1 MHSSTEPSVTDS
13 DAGDPLVNAE
23 SPEDLASENTSRV
36 ELEQASTSYQQAAK
50 SPTDSLSGSGPVR
63 WDRFA
68 LYNVAIP
75 ILLVVAGISVMK
87 LLGKATAD
95 PQLPPKLDAASV
107 LQSLPETR
115 IEQVRSLASSE
126 LQLELMV
133 DGNVVPF
140 IESFVAA
147 EVSGRVV
154 EKMPICEPGTI
165 VREGD
170 LLIKIDDTDYQLEV
184 DRLTK
189 LKEREGNALAEVQQ
203 QVVNADRS
211 IELAKKDEMLQ
222 QADLKRQIDLGGFAS
237 NAEIDQAKK
246 ALIQSQ
252 QQVLELQNQRDLLN
266 KTRYRLESSLQLAE
280 TNLRVARTN
289 LARCEVHSPISGVI
303 SSERVDV
310 NAFVNRGTVLVT
322 IEDTSKAEVAAN
334 LRMDQLYWVINQNGN
349 DQLTQYELPQTK
361 AIIEYKVAGRQGV
374 VRHWDAMLMS
384 YDGVGMDPSTRTV
397 PVRLIVDKPSV
408 VRDAVTGKTIMVDQ
422 TNALM
427 RGMYV
432 RVRLQLDPQDDL
444 VIVPA
449 KALRPGNKVWKFT
462 PNQTAFDSRLKELTQ
477 KAEMMISE
485 AKKKDIDLVALAKE
499 QEEKQLQEDQESQGA
514 DSGQTEGTDLASKA
528 AFDPESWTAGWVKT
542 SQSLYPIE
550 SLLVEPA
557 NADAFATRAKKRDY
571 WVCQAA
577 DGEIKD
583 GDYVVLSQLG
593 VVPQE
598 GIAARANVE
607 K

>member
-13 DAGDPLVNAE
+13 DAGDPVVSAE

-36 ELEQASTSYQQAAK
+36 EREQASTSSLQAAK

-63 WDRFA
+63 WDRFL

-95 PQLPPKLDAASV
+95 PQLPPQLDAASV

-432 RVRLQLDPQDDL
+432 RVRLQLDPKDDL

-514 DSGQTEGTDLASKA
+514 DSGLTEGTDLASKA

>member
-1 MHSSTEPSVTDS
+1 M
-13 DAGDPLVNAE
+13 VNAE

-36 ELEQASTSYQQAAK
+36 EREQASTSSQQAAK

-237 NAEIDQAKK
+237 KAEIDQAKK

-499 QEEKQLQEDQESQGA
+499 QEEKLRDQNAES
-514 DSGQTEGTDLASKA
+514 
-528 AFDPESWTAGWVKT
+528 
-542 SQSLYPIE
+542 I
-550 SLLVEPA
+550 
-557 NADAFATRAKKRDY
+557 
-571 WVCQAA
+571 
-577 DGEIKD
+577 
-583 GDYVVLSQLG
+583 
-593 VVPQE
+593 
-598 GIAARANVE
+598 
-607 K
+607 